1 MFKPF
6 LMPPTVKFETAVQ
19 KLEAIVR
26 KLEEGDLT
34 LEESLK
40 AFEEGI
46 GLART
51 CEKLLKEAKG
61 KVEVLV
67 KKEGGKWESASFDN
81 ETDL

>member
-1 MFKPF
+1 MAPI
-6 LMPPTVKFETAVQ
+6 LKFETAVE
-19 KLEAIVR
+19 KLEGIVR
-26 KLEEGDLT
+26 KLENGDLT